1 MAAAK
6 MLVDHDEI
14 RAWAEQRGGKPSAV
28 SSTASEDD
36 PGIIRIDFPG
46 YSGEGSLYE
55 ISWED
60 WFAKFD
66 ENELALMVQEKTAD
80 GVQSNF
86 NKIVKRETA
95 EARSANEKAKSKK
108 SSSRSAHR

>member
-6 MLVDHDEI
+6 MLLDHDEI
-14 RAWAEQRGGKPSAV
+14 RLWAKERNAKPAAV
-28 SSTASEDD
+28 ESTASEDD
-36 PGIIRIDFPG
+36 PGIIRLDFPG

-55 ISWED
+55 ISWDE

-66 ENELALMVQEKTAD
+66 ERGLALLVQEKTAD
-80 GVQSNF
+80 GQLSNF

-95 EARSANEKAKSKK
+95 EARGPKSARGSHHA
-108 SSSRSAHR
+108 RR